1 MPSGT
6 ETSCPAY
13 PSLLVTAPDTKVSVT
28 IRLSLPGCSGLQV
41 HPVVP
46 GTSGSTQF

>member
-1 MPSGT
+1 
-6 ETSCPAY
+6 
-13 PSLLVTAPDTKVSVT
+13 VTAPNAKVSVT
-28 IRLSLPGCSGLQV
+28 IPFSLPGCSGLQV